1 MRRKE
6 RIMPKRVETTIINM
20 VQYSD
25 TSHAIEV
32 LGDVSDIAVLL
43 AYTMR
48 TNPEFERAI
57 CLAQAIRGLP

>member
-20 VQYSD
+20 VLYSD
-25 TSHAIEV
+25 TSHSIEV

-57 CLAQAIRGLP
+57 RLAQAIRGLP